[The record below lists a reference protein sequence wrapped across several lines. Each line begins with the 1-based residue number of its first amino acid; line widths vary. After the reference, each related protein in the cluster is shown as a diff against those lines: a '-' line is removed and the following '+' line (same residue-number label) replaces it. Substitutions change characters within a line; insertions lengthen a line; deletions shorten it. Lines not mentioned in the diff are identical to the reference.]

1 MDNLYKIK
9 WRTWK
14 RKTTCGHLIHGRSA
28 PLPGQ
33 PAEKLSWLTSNP
45 PVIERFIP
53 LLVQPV
59 NLIKEKLNK
68 KKMLKKNNNSILSH
82 IMSFCHFET
91 FMNNHCHFSVI
102 RTLQY
107 LNKWFCSAH
116 VKIMCV
122 VGIACLVLDIYE
134 SLLSLIDS
142 WAFQSP
148 KILST
153 SLWNQYIWLAY
164 NAKICLFSQI
174 LQKHSWVPLNCS
186 VLKNVYVCVAIWGS
200 VSLKWY
206 TTLQKCAL
214 YSSLDTS
221 PFFFLFLNYEHT
233 GMTGFLTGWN

>member
-1 MDNLYKIK
+1 MEDLEKKNNL
-9 WRTWK
+9 WTFNSWPFCS
-14 RKTTCGHLIHGRSA
+14 TSGSTCGKTVVTYLKSTRY
-28 PLPGQ
+28 
-33 PAEKLSWLTSNP
+33 
-45 PVIERFIP
+45 VERFMP
-53 LLVQPV
+53 PLVQPV
-59 NLIKEKLNK
+59 ILIKEKLNLK
-68 KKMLKKNNNSILSH
+68 NALKKNNSIKPH

-91 FMNNHCHFSVI
+91 FMNNHSHFSVI

-122 VGIACLVLDIYE
+122 MGIACLVLDIYE

-148 KILST
+148 KIIST

-174 LQKHSWVPLNCS
+174 LQKHSWVPLNCL

-214 YSSLDTS
+214 LKPRHFTL
-221 PFFFLFLNYEHT
+221 FF
-233 GMTGFLTGWN
+233 